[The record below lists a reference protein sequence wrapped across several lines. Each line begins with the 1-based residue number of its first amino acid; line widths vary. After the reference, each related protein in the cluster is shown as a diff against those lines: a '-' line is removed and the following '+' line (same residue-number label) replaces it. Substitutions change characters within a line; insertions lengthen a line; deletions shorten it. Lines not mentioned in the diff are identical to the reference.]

1 MPKQPVVKR
10 TVLKMGRPRPKRT
23 DITGAIPVGGLPV
36 GRAGPTRLSSLP
48 PVRSIRRA
56 GQGSSQPGPRFST
69 KPVDGLPVGSSL
81 PPVRSIRRG
90 KKGSSQPGP
99 RFSTKRRK

>member
-36 GRAGPTRLSSLP
+36 GRPPVGRAGPTYLPSLP
-48 PVRSIRRA
+48 PVGKA
-56 GQGSSQPGPRFST
+56 KKGSWQPGPRLST
-69 KPVDGLPVGSSL
+69 KPVDLPSL
-81 PPVRSIRRG
+81 PPVGSIRRA
-90 KKGSSQPGP
+90 KKGQPGP